1 MYDNIKDKGFD
12 TRTTE
17 ERRQLAKKAGKASGK
32 ARREKKAMR
41 ENLQTILAMTLKSG
55 KLADIDSVQNFAAL
69 AGKNITVQ
77 DAILIKQTQKAMMGD
92 TRAAEFVRDLSGNK
106 PENTLNI
113 DGKIPV
119 IISGEDE
126 LE

>member
-1 MYDNIKDKGFD
+1 MNENIKGKGFD
-12 TRTTE
+12 SRTMN

-41 ENLQTILAMTLKSG
+41 ENLETILTMTLKSG

-113 DGKIPV
+113 DGKVPV

-126 LE
+126 LK

>member
-12 TRTTE
+12 TRTIE

-126 LE
+126 LK

>member
-12 TRTTE
+12 KLTVE
-17 ERRQLAKKAGKASGK
+17 ERRQLARKAGKASVK

-92 TRAAEFVRDLSGNK
+92 TKAAEFVRDLSGNK

>member
-1 MYDNIKDKGFD
+1 MKSNIENTSFDKL
-12 TRTTE
+12 TANEQRE
-17 ERRQLAKKAGKASGK
+17 IAKKGGKASVK

-41 ENLQTILAMTLKSG
+41 ENLETILAMTLKSG
-55 KLADIDSVQNFAAL
+55 KLADIESIKNFAAL
-69 AGKNITVQ
+69 AGENITVQ

-106 PENTLNI
+106 PEKTLNI
-113 DGKIPV
+113 DGKVPV
-119 IISGEDE
+119 IICGEDE

>member
-126 LE
+126 LK

>member
-1 MYDNIKDKGFD
+1 MYDDIKDKSFD
-12 TRTTE
+12 KLTAE
-17 ERRQLAKKAGKASGK
+17 ERQRIAKKAGKASGK

-41 ENLQTILAMTLKSG
+41 ENLETILAMTLKSG
-55 KLADIDSVQNFAAL
+55 KLADIDTIKNFAAL
-69 AGKNITVQ
+69 NGKNITVQ

>member
-1 MYDNIKDKGFD
+1 MYDNIKDKSFD
-12 TRTTE
+12 KLTAE
-17 ERRQLAKKAGKASGK
+17 ERQRIAKKAGKASGK

-126 LE
+126 LQ

>member
-1 MYDNIKDKGFD
+1 MNENIKGKGFD
-12 TRTTE
+12 SRTRN

-32 ARREKKAMR
+32 ARREKKAMK

-113 DGKIPV
+113 DGKVPV
-119 IISGEDE
+119 IISGED
-126 LE
+126 

>member
-1 MYDNIKDKGFD
+1 MNENIKGKGFD
-12 TRTTE
+12 TRTTD

-113 DGKIPV
+113 DGNIPV

>member
-12 TRTTE
+12 TRTIE

-41 ENLQTILAMTLKSG
+41 ENLETILAMTLKSG

-92 TRAAEFVRDLSGNK
+92 TKAAEFVRDLSGNK

-113 DGKIPV
+113 DGKVPV

>member
-92 TRAAEFVRDLSGNK
+92 TKAAEFVRDLSGNK

>member
-32 ARREKKAMR
+32 ARREKKAMK

-92 TRAAEFVRDLSGNK
+92 TKAAEFVRDLSGNK
-106 PENTLNI
+106 PENTLSI

>member
-1 MYDNIKDKGFD
+1 MYDDIKDKSLD
-12 TRTTE
+12 KLTAE
-17 ERRQLAKKAGKASGK
+17 ERQRIAKKAGKASVK

-69 AGKNITVQ
+69 AGKDITVQ

-92 TRAAEFVRDLSGNK
+92 TKAAEFVRDLSGNK
-106 PENTLNI
+106 PPNAVSI
-113 DGKIPV
+113 DGKVPV

>member
-32 ARREKKAMR
+32 ARREKKAMK

-92 TRAAEFVRDLSGNK
+92 TKAAEFVRDLSGNK

>member
-1 MYDNIKDKGFD
+1 MYDDIKDKSFD
-12 TRTTE
+12 KLTAE
-17 ERRQLAKKAGKASGK
+17 ERQRIARKAGKASVK
-32 ARREKKAMR
+32 ARREKKAMK

>member
-1 MYDNIKDKGFD
+1 MNENIKGKGFD
-12 TRTTE
+12 SRTMN

-32 ARREKKAMR
+32 ARREKKAMK

-113 DGKIPV
+113 DGKVPV

-126 LE
+126 LK

>member
-12 TRTTE
+12 TRTIE

-55 KLADIDSVQNFAAL
+55 KLADINSVQNFAAL

-92 TRAAEFVRDLSGNK
+92 TKAAEFVRDLSGNK

-113 DGKIPV
+113 DGKVPV

-126 LE
+126 LK

>member
-12 TRTTE
+12 TRTIE

-41 ENLQTILAMTLKSG
+41 ENLETILAMTLKSG

-113 DGKIPV
+113 DGKVPV

-126 LE
+126 LK

>member
-12 TRTTE
+12 KLTVE
-17 ERRQLAKKAGKASGK
+17 ERRQLARKAGKASVK

>member
-17 ERRQLAKKAGKASGK
+17 ERRQLAKKAGRASGK

-41 ENLQTILAMTLKSG
+41 ENLETILAMTLKSG

>member
-12 TRTTE
+12 TRTIE

-41 ENLQTILAMTLKSG
+41 ENLETILAMTLKSG

>member
-12 TRTTE
+12 TRTIE

-41 ENLQTILAMTLKSG
+41 ENLETILAMTLKSG
-55 KLADIDSVQNFAAL
+55 KLADIESIKNFAAL

-126 LE
+126 LK

>member
-12 TRTTE
+12 TRTID

-55 KLADIDSVQNFAAL
+55 KLADIDTVKNFASL
-69 AGKNITVQ
+69 NGKNITVQ

-113 DGKIPV
+113 DGNIPV
-119 IISGEDE
+119 IISGEDD
-126 LE
+126 LK

>member
-1 MYDNIKDKGFD
+1 MKSNIENTSFDKL
-12 TRTTE
+12 TAKEQRE
-17 ERRQLAKKAGKASGK
+17 IAKKGGKASVK

-41 ENLQTILAMTLKSG
+41 ENLETILAMTLKSG
-55 KLADIDSVQNFAAL
+55 KLAKVENIKSFAEL
-69 AGKNITVQ
+69 NGKNITVQ

-126 LE
+126 LK

>member
-1 MYDNIKDKGFD
+1 MNENIKGKGFD
-12 TRTTE
+12 SRTMN

-32 ARREKKAMR
+32 ARREKKAMK

-126 LE
+126 LK

>member
-1 MYDNIKDKGFD
+1 MKSNIENTSFDKL
-12 TRTTE
+12 TAKEQRE
-17 ERRQLAKKAGKASGK
+17 IAKKGGKASVK

-41 ENLQTILAMTLKSG
+41 ENLETILAMTLKSG
-55 KLADIDSVQNFAAL
+55 KLAKVESIKSFAEL
-69 AGKNITVQ
+69 NGKNITVQ

-92 TRAAEFVRDLSGNK
+92 TRAAEFIRDLSGNK

-126 LE
+126 LK

>member
-1 MYDNIKDKGFD
+1 MKSNIENTSFDKL
-12 TRTTE
+12 TAKEQRE
-17 ERRQLAKKAGKASGK
+17 IAKKGGKASVK
-32 ARREKKAMR
+32 ARREKKAMK

-55 KLADIDSVQNFAAL
+55 KLADIDTIKNFASL
-69 AGKNITVQ
+69 NGRNITVQ
-77 DAILIKQTQKAMMGD
+77 DAILIKQAQKAMMGD

-119 IISGEDE
+119 IISGEDD

>member
-12 TRTTE
+12 TRTIE

-92 TRAAEFVRDLSGNK
+92 TKAAEFVRDLSGNK

>member
-12 TRTTE
+12 TRTIE
-17 ERRQLAKKAGKASGK
+17 ERRKIAKKAGKASGK

-41 ENLQTILAMTLKSG
+41 ENLETILAMTLKSG

>member
-1 MYDNIKDKGFD
+1 MNENIKGKGFD
-12 TRTTE
+12 SRTMN

-32 ARREKKAMR
+32 ARREKKAMK

-92 TRAAEFVRDLSGNK
+92 TRAAEFVRELSGNK

-126 LE
+126 LK

>member
-1 MYDNIKDKGFD
+1 VNENIKGKGFD
-12 TRTTE
+12 SRTMN

-41 ENLQTILAMTLKSG
+41 ENLETILTMTLKSG

-113 DGKIPV
+113 DGKVPV

-126 LE
+126 LK

>member
-1 MYDNIKDKGFD
+1 MNENIKGKGFD
-12 TRTTE
+12 SRTMN

-41 ENLQTILAMTLKSG
+41 ENLETILAMTLKSG

-113 DGKIPV
+113 DGKVPV

-126 LE
+126 LK

>member
-55 KLADIDSVQNFAAL
+55 KLADIESVQNFAAL

>member
-32 ARREKKAMR
+32 ARREKKAMK

>member
-12 TRTTE
+12 TRTIE

-32 ARREKKAMR
+32 ARREKKAMK

-113 DGKIPV
+113 DGNIPV

>member
-12 TRTTE
+12 TRTIE

-113 DGKIPV
+113 DGKVPV

>member
-1 MYDNIKDKGFD
+1 MNENIKGKGFD
-12 TRTTE
+12 TRTTD